1 MSRVRG
7 IHELIRGGPC
17 ADFLPPRVACSY
29 LSPTIVIL
37 SLARAMISPL
47 LATCTTHYIFLY
59 LFFYFSLFFLYI
71 YFLIFYNFLVKNNG
85 IVSSGLTIKCNKL
98 WWNDYID
105 IWYRFYNTQCCIS
118 KFLWIKENF

>member
-1 MSRVRG
+1 MPIFSLQG
-7 IHELIRGGPC
+7 
-17 ADFLPPRVACSY
+17 VACSY

-85 IVSSGLTIKCNKL
+85 IVFSGLTMKCNKL
-98 WWNDYID
+98 
-105 IWYRFYNTQCCIS
+105 
-118 KFLWIKENF
+118 